1 MSKKNYQ
8 LDESI
13 GYKLFHASRLMNSRL
28 NQNFRLHEYSITY
41 EQWQVLSRLYEE
53 DGITQNQLAISI
65 ERDQA
70 SISRLIDNMI
80 KKELVERVS
89 DDTDKRIKRIY
100 LMKESKEIQRDL
112 EDLALKTISQA
123 TRNMSEKELEVCL
136 KMLDQIRENLK

>member
-1 MSKKNYQ
+1 MSKKDYQ

-53 DGITQNQLAISI
+53 DGITQNQLANSI

-80 KKELVERVS
+80 KKELVTRVP

-100 LMKESKEIQRDL
+100 LTEESKKIQRDL
-112 EDLALKTISQA
+112 EDLAFKTISQA
-123 TRNMSEKELEVCL
+123 TRNMSEKELEICL
-136 KMLDQIRENLK
+136 KMLDQIRSNLK